1 MDPYWIALVSGT
13 VGVLVTLILVRWF
26 AHVRQ
31 SEAFYTKNRR
41 ERAAL
46 EARKRERWQDEEVEA
61 QRPPPPTPPRV
72 QPRLPRPTSLSPS
85 GQFFSRVYSRTTVNG
100 RVVEPTEMTPEQRAE
115 LDRSME
121 ELNRSMGELGR
132 IQQGMMAPLDEAMR
146 HLRQSLFD
154 PTVNPMT
161 TERSEVF
168 EVTTARE
175 QAPTR
180 PDTRPPPKTSKSP
193 APEPTPDR
201 FDRILRDD

>member
-1 MDPYWIALVSGT
+1 MGPYWIALISGT
-13 VGVLVTLILVRWF
+13 VGVLTTLILVRWF

-31 SEAFYTKNRR
+31 SARR

-85 GQFFSRVYSRTTVNG
+85 GQFFSRAYSRTTVNG
-100 RVVEPTEMTPEQRAE
+100 RVVQTELTPEQLTPEQRAD
-115 LDRSME
+115 LARSME
-121 ELNRSMGELGR
+121 ELGR
-132 IQQGMMAPLDEAMR
+132 IQQGMMAPLPLDEAMR
-146 HLRQSLFD
+146 HLHQSLFD

>member
-1 MDPYWIALVSGT
+1 MGPYWIALVSGT
-13 VGVLVTLILVRWF
+13 VGVLATLILVRWF

-31 SEAFYTKNRR
+31 SARR

-46 EARKRERWQDEEVEA
+46 EARKRERWQDEPES
-61 QRPPPPTPPRV
+61 PPPTPPRV
-72 QPRLPRPTSLSPS
+72 QPRLPRPIPLSPS
-85 GQFFSRVYSRTTVNG
+85 GQFFSRTYSRTTVNG
-100 RVVEPTEMTPEQRAE
+100 RVVEQTELTPEQQAE

-154 PTVNPMT
+154 PRVNPMT
-161 TERSEVF
+161 QRSEVF

-180 PDTRPPPKTSKSP
+180 PDTRPPPKAT
-193 APEPTPDR
+193 PEPAPDR